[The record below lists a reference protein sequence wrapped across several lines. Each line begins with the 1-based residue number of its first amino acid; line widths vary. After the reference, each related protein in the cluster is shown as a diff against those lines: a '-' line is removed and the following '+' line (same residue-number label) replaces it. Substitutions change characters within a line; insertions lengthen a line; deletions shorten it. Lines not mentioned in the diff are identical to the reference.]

1 MHQTPLAQP
10 FVGTCRTSPFLIHT
24 FSVAWAGK
32 DWLEVPPTIDEF
44 VMVHLLT
51 NFASQPFLSW
61 PYVGPPQISWWGN
74 DLGFPKP
81 PCMCIIMYDET
92 SLVTLPKVRAL
103 HCDVIFRSSYAN
115 AGVVRVRHFCL
126 WTLDF
131 KCHLRSCS
139 SQTGGVLC
147 SIPAVP
153 QPFYPLYC
161 CSTLAQHGTCMYHSG
176 YGNKQPFKATA
187 LRQAPQHAD
196 IWPSCF
202 GHWPSSVDLDTYLAI
217 SQWKWLAAPS
227 PGLPSSCKHSTWRR
241 HGDRSGVDGN
251 SLPLAFCLMNSM
263 PSFCGRRATRQTF
276 LFPAKRRWWTWS
288 SPHWCDKWSTSAVLS
303 CQFDSFVRDHQPS
316 DYVVRSPFWSPN
328 LIFS

>member
-1 MHQTPLAQP
+1 MCRWRHNRSTFWNHQEQL
-10 FVGTCRTSPFLIHT
+10 
-24 FSVAWAGK
+24 
-32 DWLEVPPTIDEF
+32 
-44 VMVHLLT
+44 
-51 NFASQPFLSW
+51 
-61 PYVGPPQISWWGN
+61 
-74 DLGFPKP
+74 
-81 PCMCIIMYDET
+81 
-92 SLVTLPKVRAL
+92 
-103 HCDVIFRSSYAN
+103 
-115 AGVVRVRHFCL
+115 VRVRHFCL

-153 QPFYPLYC
+153 RPFYPLHC

-276 LFPAKRRWWTWS
+276 LFPAKRAMM
-288 SPHWCDKWSTSAVLS
+288 D
-303 CQFDSFVRDHQPS
+303 
-316 DYVVRSPFWSPN
+316 
-328 LIFS
+328 LI

>member
-1 MHQTPLAQP
+1 MVVYSILKLRVPIYIY
-10 FVGTCRTSPFLIHT
+10 IH
-24 FSVAWAGK
+24 VCIYIK
-32 DWLEVPPTIDEF
+32 KKKKKK
-44 VMVHLLT
+44 
-51 NFASQPFLSW
+51 
-61 PYVGPPQISWWGN
+61 N
-74 DLGFPKP
+74 D
-81 PCMCIIMYDET
+81 
-92 SLVTLPKVRAL
+92 
-103 HCDVIFRSSYAN
+103 AN

-202 GHWPSSVDLDTYLAI
+202 GHWPSSVALHIWQSANGSDLQPQARACLHLVNI
-217 SQWKWLAAPS
+217 Q
-227 PGLPSSCKHSTWRR
+227 
-241 HGDRSGVDGN
+241 HGDGMAIDRGSTATASPWHFVWWTQCPRFAGDGQLVRRSCSPQNG
-251 SLPLAFCLMNSM
+251 
-263 PSFCGRRATRQTF
+263 
-276 LFPAKRRWWTWS
+276 RWWTWS
-288 SPHWCDKWSTSAVLS
+288 SPHWCDKWSTSAVLA

>member
-1 MHQTPLAQP
+1 MWNKKIFRWNLNHSSLWQLVWSNYIIPSVI
-10 FVGTCRTSPFLIHT
+10 FVAAYFCYDFTESCRSF
-24 FSVAWAGK
+24 
-32 DWLEVPPTIDEF
+32 VP
-44 VMVHLLT
+44 
-51 NFASQPFLSW
+51 SW
-61 PYVGPPQISWWGN
+61 PCAKSRGCEKLI
-74 DLGFPKP
+74 
-81 PCMCIIMYDET
+81 
-92 SLVTLPKVRAL
+92 
-103 HCDVIFRSSYAN
+103 RSQVLYKKKKKKKK
-115 AGVVRVRHFCL
+115 G
-126 WTLDF
+126 
-131 KCHLRSCS
+131 
-139 SQTGGVLC
+139 GGVLC

-263 PSFCGRRATRQTF
+263 PSFCGRRATHQTF
-276 LFPAKRRWWTWS
+276 LFPAKRAMM
-288 SPHWCDKWSTSAVLS
+288 D
-303 CQFDSFVRDHQPS
+303 
-316 DYVVRSPFWSPN
+316 
-328 LIFS
+328 LI